1 MDLDKLR
8 SQLHEL
14 GALRDG
20 DDIQIDTVDRI
31 KPDYSESWPKGI
43 HARLRQQLVKNNQLK
58 PFAHQAEAIDISL
71 RGHDVV
77 LGSPTASGKT
87 LAFAIPMLD
96 SLLRN
101 PKSHALMVYPMNA
114 LSVDQQEQ
122 INGLCNPLGMRAE
135 TYNGQTSNKLKAELR
150 KDPPEIL
157 LTNPEYLNDSF
168 LAWLDRH
175 WTSFLSDLCFLVID
189 EMHLYHGYFGT
200 NMALLL
206 RRLFVQLDRLGASPK
221 VFLSSATCANPQEHA
236 LNLTGRTAKL
246 LQISKMR
253 PRRHYIFVN
262 PNNTDS
268 HSSPKNRRRNPLE
281 KRIVNATMA
290 ILQQKLQVLVFG
302 PSKRFL
308 DQVYIESR
316 RKAKQLG
323 LDPELLAIFYAD
335 LPKKQKRENQKKIKA
350 GKVRVTFT
358 TSSLEVGLD
367 IGGLDGVVL
376 AGFPSNIM
384 SAWQQI
390 GRAGRGW
397 DRDAFVLFFAMNDP
411 IDQFFVNN
419 INEFLDRDYDHLVI
433 DPTNEQL
440 IANHVPSLKYELGD
454 RLQTADRHILGDS
467 FYEAARN
474 DRRRSPRYRNYRP
487 QKKLTNRGL
496 RGNAGENYVLEFEGK
511 EIGQIPAMRRF
522 REAYQGA
529 IFPFAGN
536 KYSVESLLL
545 EKEKNT
551 VQLAEAR
558 PGRRTDATFR
568 NYLNVR
574 DVFEELEIGDFTVVR
589 GKVSQAMGYVGYRLI
604 DEQSGEVLDRVDVE
618 PDYYNLDQL
627 HAFWVTLP
635 DDSKSVRG
643 LGALEQM
650 FRVGAMFVIPTNRFD
665 TSTWAEPKD
674 FTAYYYENYSGGIG
688 IARKLYNEWSSV
700 LSKGIEIA
708 QNCPCAS
715 GCQNCIEPAK
725 SWSSSNVNIDKAAGI
740 QLASRLVK
748 AEQMVAN

>member
-1 MDLDKLR
+1 MSFDGLR
-8 SQLHEL
+8 SQLFEFD
-14 GALRDG
+14 ALRT
-20 DDIQIDTVDRI
+20 DDEIQETIIDRI
-31 KPDYSESWPKGI
+31 QPNYADSWPSGI
-43 HARLRQQLVKNNQLK
+43 HVKLREQLNKSMRSK
-58 PFAHQAEAIDISL
+58 PYAHQVEAINSSL
-71 RGHDVV
+71 LGNDVV

-87 LAFAIPMLD
+87 LAFTIPMLE

-101 PKSHALMVYPMNA
+101 PGSHALMIYPMNA
-114 LSVDQQEQ
+114 LSLDQQDQ
-122 INGLCNPLGMRAE
+122 INDLCKPLGMRAE

-175 WTSFLSDLCFLVID
+175 WTGFLSNLCFLVID

-221 VFLSSATCANPQEHA
+221 VFLSTATCANPLEHA
-236 LNLTGRTAKL
+236 LNLTGRTAGL
-246 LQISKMR
+246 LQGSKMR
-253 PRRHYIFVN
+253 PRRHYLFVN
-262 PNNTDS
+262 PNNRHS
-268 HSSPKNRRRNPLE
+268 HSTPKNRRRNPLE
-281 KRIVNATMA
+281 ERIVNTTLA
-290 ILQQKLQVLVFG
+290 ILQQDLQVLVFG

-308 DQVYIESR
+308 DQVYIDSR
-316 RKAKQLG
+316 RKAKQRG
-323 LDPELLAIFYAD
+323 MDPDLLAIFYAD
-335 LPKKQKRENQKKIKA
+335 LPKKQKRENQNRIKS

-397 DRDAFVLFFAMNDP
+397 DRDAFVLFYAMNDP

-419 INEFLDRDYDHLVI
+419 IKEFLDRDYDHLVI

-440 IANHVPSLKYELGD
+440 IANHVPALKYELGD
-454 RLQTADRHILGDS
+454 KLQATDRPILGDA
-467 FYEAARN
+467 FYDAARN
-474 DRRRSPRYRNYRP
+474 DRKRSPRYRNYRP

-496 RGNAGENYVLEFEGK
+496 RGNAGENYVLEFDGK
-511 EIGQIPAMRRF
+511 EIGQIPGMRRF

-529 IFPFAGN
+529 IFAFAGH
-536 KYSVESLLL
+536 KYSVESLLI
-545 EKEKNT
+545 ERDKNT
-551 VQLAEAR
+551 VQLVAAK
-558 PGRRTDATFR
+558 PGRRTEATFR

-574 DVFEELEIGDFTVVR
+574 DIFEEQDIGEFTVVL
-589 GKVSQAMGYVGYRLI
+589 GMVSQAMGYVGYRLI

-635 DDSKSVRG
+635 DDTKNLTG

-665 TSTWAEPKD
+665 TSTWSELNE

-688 IARKLYNEWSSV
+688 IARKLYREWASV
-700 LSKGIEIA
+700 LTKGIEIA
-708 QNCPCAS
+708 ENCPCHS

-725 SWSSSNVNIDKAAGI
+725 SWSSSNINIDKAAGTV
-740 QLASRLVK
+740 LANLLLE
-748 AEQMVAN
+748 AEKTISP